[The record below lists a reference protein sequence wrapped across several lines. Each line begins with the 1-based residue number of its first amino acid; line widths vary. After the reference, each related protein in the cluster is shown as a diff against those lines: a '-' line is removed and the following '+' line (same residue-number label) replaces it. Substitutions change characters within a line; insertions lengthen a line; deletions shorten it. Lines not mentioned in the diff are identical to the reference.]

1 MQQLTGL
8 DSGFLSMETRHQFGH
23 VSSVTVFDPGDR
35 PGGAGF
41 DATRQLILDRLH
53 LLEPF
58 RRRLVEVPLGL
69 DHPYWIEDPDFDID
83 YHLRHIAVPAP
94 GEREQLAELVARL
107 IARPLDRSRPLWEY
121 YVIEGLAGG
130 RIAHLNKIHHA
141 TIDGAS
147 GALMLAKLL
156 DLDPDEP
163 RHEPAPELPAAEQEP
178 SAGELLARTAAS
190 LIGQPR
196 KVVGLQVRALR
207 AVADTTRT
215 QGPAGLAD
223 LIARGLPGPLGEP
236 LRRQRTKALREREQR
251 DGIVA
256 PVLPAINAPAT
267 PWNQPISPHRRF
279 AFDTLS
285 LSEAKA
291 VKRALGVT
299 LNDVVMAITAGA
311 LRSYLVKHDA
321 LPVDPLVT
329 MIPVSV
335 RRSDEADT
343 YSNRVSA
350 MFAPLGTH
358 IEDPIE
364 RVRSIHE
371 ATAGAKETHDA
382 VPADLLQDFS
392 QLAPPAL
399 STLANRLVIRSGL
412 SERVTPVNLVI
423 SNVPGPR
430 EPLYSSGALL
440 EHFYPVSTIVDGQGL
455 NVTVQSYLDNL
466 DFGLVA
472 DRELVP
478 DLWWMMDL
486 FREELDVLRH
496 ATGTA

>member
-1 MQQLTGL
+1 MQQLTGV

-35 PGGAGF
+35 SGGAGF
-41 DATRQLILDRLH
+41 EATRQLILDRLH

-58 RRRLVEVPLGL
+58 RRRLVEVPFGL
-69 DHPYWIEDPDFDID
+69 DHPYWIEDPDFDVD
-83 YHLRHIAVPAP
+83 FHVRHIAVPAP

-121 YVIEGLAGG
+121 YVIEGLQGG

-147 GALMLAKLL
+147 GAQMLAKLL
-156 DLDPDEP
+156 DLDPDHQP
-163 RHEPAPELPAAEQEP
+163 GGPPPELPPAEEEP
-178 SAGELLARTAAS
+178 TPGELLARTAAS
-190 LIGQPR
+190 LIAQPR
-196 KVVGLQVRALR
+196 KAIGLQVRALR
-207 AVADTTRT
+207 SVADTTRT

-223 LIARGLPGPLGEP
+223 LLARGLPGPLGEP
-236 LRRQRTKALREREQR
+236 LRRQRTEALREREER
-251 DGIVA
+251 DGIIA
-256 PVLPAINAPAT
+256 PVVPAFTAPST
-267 PWNQPISPHRRF
+267 PWNHPISTHRRF
-279 AFDTLS
+279 AYDTLS
-285 LSEAKA
+285 LSAAKA
-291 VKRALGVT
+291 VKNALGVT

-311 LRSYLVKHDA
+311 LRTYLLKHDA
-321 LPVDPLVT
+321 LPEEPLIT
-329 MIPVSV
+329 MVPVSV
-335 RRSDEADT
+335 RSADEADT
-343 YSNRVSA
+343 YSNRVSGIL
-350 MFAPLGTH
+350 APLGTH
-358 IEDPIE
+358 LDDPIE
-364 RVRSIHE
+364 RVRSVHE
-371 ATAGAKETHDA
+371 AMAGAKETHDA
-382 VPADLLQDFS
+382 VPAELLQDFS
-392 QLAPPAL
+392 QFATPAL
-399 STLANRLVIRSGL
+399 STLANRLAIRARL
-412 SERVTPVNLVI
+412 TERVNPVNLVI

-430 EPLYSSGALL
+430 EPLYSSGARL

-486 FREELDVLRH
+486 FREELDVLHH

>member
-1 MQQLTGL
+1 MQQLTGI

-23 VSSVTVFDPGDR
+23 VSSVTVFDPGESG
-35 PGGAGF
+35 GGAGF

-53 LLEPF
+53 LLDPF
-58 RRRLVEVPLGL
+58 RRRLVEVPFGL
-69 DHPYWIEDPDFDID
+69 DHPYWIEDPDFDVD
-83 YHLRHIAVPAP
+83 YHVRHIAVPAP
-94 GEREQLAELVARL
+94 GEREQVGELVARL
-107 IARPLDRSRPLWEY
+107 IARPLDRTRPLWEY

-147 GALMLAKLL
+147 GALMLARLL

-163 RHEPAPELPAAEQEP
+163 RHEPGDLPAPEQEP
-178 SAGELLARTAAS
+178 SATELLARTAAS
-190 LIGQPR
+190 LVGQPR
-196 KVVGLQVRALR
+196 KAIGLQVRALR
-207 AVADTTRT
+207 AIADTTRT

-236 LRRQRTKALREREQR
+236 LRRQRTRALQEREQR

-256 PVLPAINAPAT
+256 PVLPAINAPTT
-267 PWNQPISPHRRF
+267 PWNQPISTHRRF
-279 AFDTLS
+279 AYDTLS
-285 LSEAKA
+285 LPEAKA
-291 VKRALGVT
+291 IKNALGVT

-311 LRSYLVKHDA
+311 LRSYLAKHDA
-321 LPVDPLVT
+321 LPTEPLVT

-335 RRSDEADT
+335 RTGDESST

-350 MFAPLGTH
+350 MFAPLGTD

-364 RVRSIHE
+364 RIHSIHE
-371 ATAGAKETHDA
+371 ATKGAKETHDA
-382 VPADLLQDFS
+382 VPADLLQDVS

-412 SERVTPVNLVI
+412 SERVTPVNLII

-430 EPLYSSGALL
+430 EPLYSSGARL

-496 ATGTA
+496 ASGTA